1 MTHTLHRVGTVENL
15 SQDFV
20 ILVMPSKDINH
31 VGSGPKLRRFLELS
45 LESGAIKIGD
55 CRKGNEYHQN
65 GVKEVLDHVEDRAVV
80 HAVFNSEET
89 LTRALK
95 KIKEAELGL
104 CVVVSGLWDRVERCC
119 REVDLEKHTVNHSL
133 GRWGRTDKLPPREIL
148 EINTMCGHGMVSVS
162 LIEEVIDEVKK
173 GKLTPEKG
181 AEKLFRPCMCGIFNP
196 DRAAKLLRAM
206 VKN

>member
-31 VGSGPKLRRFLELS
+31 VGSGPKLRRFLEIS

-55 CRKGNEYHQN
+55 CRKGNEYHQGGVN
-65 GVKEVLDHVEDRAVV
+65 GVLEHVEDRAVV

-89 LTRALK
+89 LSRALT

-104 CVVVSGLWDRVERCC
+104 CVVVSGLWNRVEKCC
-119 REVDLEKHTVNHSL
+119 RETGLEKHTVNHSL

-196 DRAAKLLRAM
+196 DRAAKLLKAM
-206 VKN
+206 IKN